1 MSTPRPIVP
10 MDEIALALERVR
22 LGALVVVAAARWA
35 ELPSSRGR
43 RDALLEAAERFERA
57 AGISDD

>member
-10 MDEIALALERVR
+10 RDEIAIALERVR
-22 LGALVVVAAARWA
+22 LGALVVVAAAKWV

-43 RDALLEAAERFERA
+43 RDALLEAVKRFERV